1 MPESRYSLGI
11 SGKNGLIDKSPG
23 NISVVLDAAVAEEWP
38 PAAHILAVLQV
49 DIYHQALFFLIAGTV
64 VELALRTGYETAAP
78 ELDALGLTARIR
90 LETYAVYGD
99 DRQSVGYG
107 MAPHHGSPR
116 LALALLLFL
125 GIIGSVADGGRI
137 DEYFGS
143 LQRHQTGCFGIPL
156 VPANQHAELA
166 YRGLDRVETEVARSE
181 IELLVVGR
189 IVGDVHLAV
198 FSGYASILL
207 HHYRRIVVEPRSAA
221 LEEGGDDDD
230 AEILGKLAVE
240 IGRRARNRLCQVEE
254 VNILYLT
261 EIEGVMKLLKH
272 DELCAAMGEVDDAFC
287 QALLVVGDICRIMK
301 L

>member
-64 VELALRTGYETAAP
+64 VELTLRTGYETAAP
-78 ELDALGLTARIR
+78 ELDALGLTAWIG

-107 MAPHHGSPR
+107 MASHHGSPR
-116 LALALLLFL
+116 LALALLLLL
-125 GIIGSVADGGRI
+125 GIIGGIADGGRI
-137 DEYFGS
+137 DEHFGS

-181 IELLVVGR
+181 IEFLVVGG

-272 DELCAAMGEVDDAFC
+272 NELCAAMGEVDDAFC